1 MKTIGFYSY
10 KGGTGKSLM
19 AANLAACL
27 SRLGK
32 HCVVVDCD
40 VEGPSVHNKFGRAG
54 KGATGRGGLIGLI
67 AEHFEEKD
75 WEASDVDNAS
85 PTEVDDVERFLYEL
99 PAAWDPTTE
108 TQHGPTGTIKLLPAG
123 DIYGPDYWNV
133 VWSPLWHGLFTV
145 YHRYSIGQIT
155 SDRYRRILKFF
166 LSIKAAIEGLSPAPD
181 YMIVDFRAGSSELS
195 TTLINA
201 WIDTLVYAFSFNE
214 DSIDYLDRTFAK
226 IFHAG
231 HDREE
236 SETPFDIELV
246 LSRVPTSIEFRGDRM
261 LWSALRAMRLGWDDI
276 HILHSD
282 RDIELAEEVRTGYQA
297 TPQNR
302 RLTQDYMKL
311 FESLLDPDDVADT
324 GLASAIGLPEDLEE
338 VDRIFSWES
347 ERGAIINPSDG
358 SRNVSFKVETFQVL
372 LQGLEHGLSKIDR
385 FDQTSGDETSTSITE
400 QSTEWIGDVLFT
412 AGRRCGANFGDA
424 LAAGWHKSRDMGIE
438 VKIRKWCEFDSDV
451 GFGRFQ
457 LEPHT
462 IEIKGQKLI
471 HCDVYLRESF
481 LTPAEDTLFK
491 DAGDHR
497 FCSLMTGYI
506 QGVISRILG
515 YEVEVAHDIVNP
527 NVFSE
532 HSISSGFRSESCLFA
547 VSIKQETGRPNV
559 QAPQVESNCQHE

>member
-54 KGATGRGGLIGLI
+54 KGATGRGGLIGLVN
-67 AEHFEEKD
+67 EHFEKED
-75 WEASDVDNAS
+75 WATTDIDSVS
-85 PTEVDDVERFLYEL
+85 PSEIEDIEQFLYEM
-99 PAAWDPTTE
+99 PAPWDPTTE
-108 TQHGPTGTIKLLPAG
+108 SQHGPTGTIKLLPAG
-123 DIYGPDYWNV
+123 DIYGADYWNV

-145 YHRYSIGQIT
+145 YHRYSLGQIGE
-155 SDRYRRILKFF
+155 DRYRKILRFF
-166 LSIKAAIEGLSPAPD
+166 RGIKSALANLSPTPD
-181 YMIVDFRAGSSELS
+181 YMIVDFRAGASELS

-226 IFHAG
+226 IWHAG
-231 HDREE
+231 HDRDT
-236 SETPFDIELV
+236 SEHEVPFEIELV

-311 FESLLDPDDVADT
+311 FSTILDPADFAED
-324 GLASAIGLPEDLEE
+324 GLAHAIGLREDLEE
-338 VDRIFSWES
+338 IDRIFTWES
-347 ERGAIINPSDG
+347 ERGAIINPSDD

-372 LQGLEHGLSKIDR
+372 LQGLEHGLAMIDHGPGSVESL
-385 FDQTSGDETSTSITE
+385 DSIDEKSPERIRE
-400 QSTEWIGDVLFT
+400 VLFT
-412 AGRRCGANFGDA
+412 AGRRCGEKFGDA
-424 LAAGWHKSRDMGIE
+424 LAAGWHKSRDLGIE
-438 VKIRKWCEFDSDV
+438 AKIRKWCEFDSDV

-457 LEPHT
+457 MEPQS
-462 IEIKGQKLI
+462 IEIKGQKLLR
-471 HCDVYLRESF
+471 CDIYLRESF
-481 LTPAEDTLFK
+481 LTPAVDTLFNE
-491 DAGDHR
+491 AGDHR
-497 FCSLMTGYI
+497 FCGLMTGYI
-506 QGVISRILG
+506 QGVLSRILG
-515 YEVEVAHDIVNP
+515 YDVSVAHDLLNHK
-527 NVFSE
+527 VFRRDQSVSSE
-532 HSISSGFRSESCLFA
+532 FRSENCLFVVTTPA
-547 VSIKQETGRPNV
+547 AAQDSYADI
-559 QAPQVESNCQHE
+559 